1 MSKRKTLQ
9 QADPRAF
16 QTMLGFEKYLAESP
30 LTKTHAELVKIRVS
44 QINGCAYCINKH
56 TKDARAAGETEQR
69 IYLLSA
75 WKEVPFFSEEE
86 KSILALTEEMTLISL
101 RGVSDEVYDKA
112 IELLGQQYTT
122 AVMMGIVAMNAWTR
136 IGITTARKIED

>member
-9 QADPRAF
+9 QADPQAF
-16 QTMLGFEKYLAESP
+16 QTMLAFEKYLAESP
-30 LTKTHAELVKIRVS
+30 LTKTHAELIKIRVS
-44 QINGCAYCINKH
+44 QINGCAYCLNKH

-75 WKEVPFFSEEE
+75 WKEVSFFSKEE
-86 KSILALTEEMTLISL
+86 KAILALTEEMTLISL

-112 IELLGQQYTT
+112 IELLGQQYTA